1 MAEINP
7 GIEIE
12 RTLEE
17 IKDMIAGVI
26 EKIHW
31 IEATLVKV
39 DLKRI
44 RMSVLLNQSR
54 QGRGG

>member
-17 IKDMIAGVI
+17 IKKTIAGII
-26 EKIHW
+26 EKIHC
-31 IEATLVKV
+31 IEKDLVRI

-44 RMSVLLNQSR
+44 RISVLLNQSR